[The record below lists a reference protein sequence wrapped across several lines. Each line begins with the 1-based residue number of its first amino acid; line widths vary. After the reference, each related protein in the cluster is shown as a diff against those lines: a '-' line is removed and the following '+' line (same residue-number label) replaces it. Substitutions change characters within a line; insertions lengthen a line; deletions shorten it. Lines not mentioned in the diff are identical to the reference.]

1 MNKKPYNHTKDFSF
15 TPPTVVRTSRVR
27 VTARNIALIREFFSS
42 LMGKYSARETTC
54 FVRIEAA
61 DGKVVRESKSVS
73 ANTFGI
79 AVGSMFQYIHTI
91 GVSVRIIVNENI
103 DGGVSQSVYTISG

>member
-1 MNKKPYNHTKDFSF
+1 MNKKPYDHTKDFLF
-15 TPPTVVRTSRVR
+15 VPPSVVRTSRVKVDEKN
-27 VTARNIALIREFFSS
+27 VTLIREFFSD
-42 LMGKYSARETTC
+42 LMAKFSVRETTC